1 MKNRGQNVCEF
12 FSVRKSPSKKT
23 KNRENTK
30 IVQRNTKKVNFP
42 HEKQKKTKKHGCVPL
57 RPWGRGHQKHGNAKI
72 NNTGY
77 RNSHSAQHPNVILS

>member
-42 HEKQKKTKKHGCVPL
+42 HEKQKNKKTWLCSPQTLGEGTPEAWECEN
-57 RPWGRGHQKHGNAKI
+57 Q
-72 NNTGY
+72 
-77 RNSHSAQHPNVILS
+77 